1 MPKSYEEF
9 FEEKAR
15 EYLAAYKIQQ
25 WWFYITMTPEYKI
38 GRKFID
44 KKYDLIFHYNG

>member
-9 FEEKAR
+9 LEEKSR

-25 WWFYITMTPEYKI
+25 WWFYITMSPEYKI
-38 GRKFID
+38 GRKFIN
-44 KKYDLIFHYNG
+44 KKYDDCFE

>member
-25 WWFYITMTPEYKI
+25 WWKKEFYDPNN
-38 GRKFID
+38 RFIKVYLD
-44 KKYDLIFHYNG
+44 KQYDSYNI